1 VLTEINKM
9 NYSARNFDSW
19 LPQIA
24 QKYGKIEL
32 LSDELDGVKE
42 KQDFLQSIVMKRLA
56 YEKLKYDKVSEKESL
71 DELLKELTAN

>member
-1 VLTEINKM
+1 M